1 MFSIKFQIIYDFFN
15 KKIVDIFADNGK
27 VHDFQ
32 ILKNSNL
39 EFSEKTIIIG
49 DLGYQGIQ
57 NIYKNTI
64 LPIKKT
70 KNKKL
75 TKQEKIYNKIISK
88 IRIKVEHVFAW
99 LKIFKILINKC
110 RKSIFRLMYL
120 RFNLLFEIFN
130 KKTIKIKKYF

>member
-1 MFSIKFQIIYDFFN
+1 MFSIKFKIIYDFFN

-99 LKIFKILINKC
+99 LKRFKILINKC
-110 RKSIFRLMYL
+110 RKSIFRLMCL
-120 RFNLLFEIFN
+120 RFNLLCEIFN
-130 KKTIKIKKYF
+130 KTKLLK

>member
-1 MFSIKFQIIYDFFN
+1 MNVFYKISNYIWLFN

-99 LKIFKILINKC
+99 LKRFKILINKC
-110 RKSIFRLMYL
+110 RKSIFRLMHL
-120 RFNLLFEIFN
+120 RFNLLCEIFN
-130 KKTIKIKKYF
+130 KTKPLK

>member
-1 MFSIKFQIIYDFFN
+1 MNVFYKISNYIWLFN

-64 LPIKKT
+64 SPIKKT

-88 IRIKVEHVFAW
+88 IRIKVEHVFVL
-99 LKIFKILINKC
+99 LKRFKILINKC
-110 RKSIFRLMYL
+110 RKSIFILMYL
-120 RFNLLFEIFN
+120 RFNLLCEIFN
-130 KKTIKIKKYF
+130 KTKTLK

>member
-1 MFSIKFQIIYDFFN
+1 MYSIKFQIVYDFFN

-64 LPIKKT
+64 RLYL
-70 KNKKL
+70 KL
-75 TKQEKIYNKIISK
+75 ELKLNMSLLNWKDSK
-88 IRIKVEHVFAW
+88 F
-99 LKIFKILINKC
+99 
-110 RKSIFRLMYL
+110 
-120 RFNLLFEIFN
+120 
-130 KKTIKIKKYF
+130 

>member
-99 LKIFKILINKC
+99 LKRFKILINKC

-120 RFNLLFEIFN
+120 RFNLLC
-130 KKTIKIKKYF
+130 

>member
-1 MFSIKFQIIYDFFN
+1 MYSIKFQIVYDFFN

-64 LPIKKT
+64 IPIKRT

-75 TKQEKIYNKIISK
+75 TKQERKYNKIVSK

-99 LKIFKILINKC
+99 LKRFKILVNKC
-110 RKSIFRLMYL
+110 RKSKFRLMYL
-120 RFNLLFEIFN
+120 RFNLLC
-130 KKTIKIKKYF
+130 

>member
-64 LPIKKT
+64 SPIKKT

-88 IRIKVEHVFAW
+88 IRIKVEHVFVL
-99 LKIFKILINKC
+99 LKRFKILINKC
-110 RKSIFRLMYL
+110 RKSIFILMYL
-120 RFNLLFEIFN
+120 RFNLLCEIFN
-130 KKTIKIKKYF
+130 KKNH

>member
-1 MFSIKFQIIYDFFN
+1 MNVFYKISNYIWLFN

-99 LKIFKILINKC
+99 LKDSKF
-110 RKSIFRLMYL
+110 
-120 RFNLLFEIFN
+120 
-130 KKTIKIKKYF
+130 

>member
-49 DLGYQGIQ
+49 VLGYQGIQ

-99 LKIFKILINKC
+99 LKRFKILINKC
-110 RKSIFRLMYL
+110 RKSIFRLMHL
-120 RFNLLFEIFN
+120 RFNLLCEIFN
-130 KKTIKIKKYF
+130 KTKPLK

>member
-49 DLGYQGIQ
+49 DLGYQVIQ

-64 LPIKKT
+64 LPIKK
-70 KNKKL
+70 
-75 TKQEKIYNKIISK
+75 
-88 IRIKVEHVFAW
+88 
-99 LKIFKILINKC
+99 LKIKN
-110 RKSIFRLMYL
+110 
-120 RFNLLFEIFN
+120 
-130 KKTIKIKKYF
+130 

>member
-1 MFSIKFQIIYDFFN
+1 MIKFIYG
-15 KKIVDIFADNGK
+15 IC
-27 VHDFQ
+27 
-32 ILKNSNL
+32 L
-39 EFSEKTIIIG
+39 IIIG

-99 LKIFKILINKC
+99 LKRFKILINKC
-110 RKSIFRLMYL
+110 RKIIFRLMYL
-120 RFNLLFEIFN
+120 RFNLLCEIFN
-130 KKTIKIKKYF
+130 KTKPLK

>member
-1 MFSIKFQIIYDFFN
+1 MYSIKFQIVYDFFN

-64 LPIKKT
+64 IPIKRT

-75 TKQEKIYNKIISK
+75 TKQERKYNKIVSK

-99 LKIFKILINKC
+99 LKRFKILVNKC
-110 RKSIFRLMYL
+110 RKSKFILMYL
-120 RFNLLFEIFN
+120 RFNLLCEIFN
-130 KKTIKIKKYF
+130 KIKPLK

>member
-1 MFSIKFQIIYDFFN
+1 MFSIKFEIIYDFFN

-64 LPIKKT
+64 SPIKKT

-88 IRIKVEHVFAW
+88 IRIKVEHVFVL
-99 LKIFKILINKC
+99 LKRFKILINKC
-110 RKSIFRLMYL
+110 RKSIFILMYL
-120 RFNLLFEIFN
+120 RFNLLCEIFN
-130 KKTIKIKKYF
+130 KTKTLK

>member
-1 MFSIKFQIIYDFFN
+1 MYSIKFQIVYDFFN
-15 KKIVDIFADNGK
+15 KNIVDIFADNGK

-39 EFSEKTIIIG
+39 EFSENTIIIG

-57 NIYKNTI
+57 NIYENTI
-64 LPIKKT
+64 IPIKKS

-75 TKQEKIYNKIISK
+75 TKQERKYNKIVSK

-99 LKIFKILINKC
+99 LKRFKILVNKC
-110 RKSIFRLMYL
+110 RKSKFRLMYL
-120 RFNLLFEIFN
+120 RFNLLCKIFN
-130 KKTIKIKKYF
+130 KIKPLK

>member
-1 MFSIKFQIIYDFFN
+1 MKNRVLNDILIACSDNLTGMSEAIQLVYSKTEHQLC
-15 KKIVDIFADNGK
+15 IVHQNGK
-27 VHDFQ
+27 VHYFQ

-75 TKQEKIYNKIISK
+75 TKQ
-88 IRIKVEHVFAW
+88 
-99 LKIFKILINKC
+99 
-110 RKSIFRLMYL
+110 
-120 RFNLLFEIFN
+120 
-130 KKTIKIKKYF
+130 

>member
-1 MFSIKFQIIYDFFN
+1 MFSIKFKIIYDFFN

-99 LKIFKILINKC
+99 LKRFKILINKC
-110 RKSIFRLMYL
+110 RKSIFRLMCL
-120 RFNLLFEIFN
+120 RFNLLCEIFN
-130 KKTIKIKKYF
+130 KTKPLK

>member
-120 RFNLLFEIFN
+120 RFNLLCEIFN
-130 KKTIKIKKYF
+130 KTKPLK

>member
-64 LPIKKT
+64 LPIKKN

-99 LKIFKILINKC
+99 LKRFKILINKC
-110 RKSIFRLMYL
+110 RKSIFRLMCL

-130 KKTIKIKKYF
+130 KTKPLK

>member
-1 MFSIKFQIIYDFFN
+1 MYSIKFQIVYDFFN

-64 LPIKKT
+64 IPIKRT

-75 TKQEKIYNKIISK
+75 TKQERKYNKIVSK

-99 LKIFKILINKC
+99 LKRFKILVNKC
-110 RKSIFRLMYL
+110 RKSKFRLMYL
-120 RFNLLFEIFN
+120 RFNGN
-130 KKTIKIKKYF
+130 V

>member
-15 KKIVDIFADNGK
+15 KKNVDIFADNGK

-99 LKIFKILINKC
+99 LKRFKILINKC

-120 RFNLLFEIFN
+120 IFNLLCEIFN
-130 KKTIKIKKYF
+130 KTKPLK

>member
-1 MFSIKFQIIYDFFN
+1 MYSIKFQIVYDFFN

-64 LPIKKT
+64 RLYL
-70 KNKKL
+70 KL
-75 TKQEKIYNKIISK
+75 ELKLNMSLLDWKDSK
-88 IRIKVEHVFAW
+88 F
-99 LKIFKILINKC
+99 
-110 RKSIFRLMYL
+110 
-120 RFNLLFEIFN
+120 
-130 KKTIKIKKYF
+130 

>member
-1 MFSIKFQIIYDFFN
+1 MYSIKFQIVYDFFN

-64 LPIKKT
+64 IPIKRT

-75 TKQEKIYNKIISK
+75 TKQERKYNKIVSK

-99 LKIFKILINKC
+99 LKRFKMDGLQFIGH
-110 RKSIFRLMYL
+110 
-120 RFNLLFEIFN
+120 
-130 KKTIKIKKYF
+130 

>member
-64 LPIKKT
+64 LPIKK
-70 KNKKL
+70 NKGRKL

-99 LKIFKILINKC
+99 LKRFKILINKC
-110 RKSIFRLMYL
+110 RKSIFRLMHL
-120 RFNLLFEIFN
+120 RFNLLCEIFN
-130 KKTIKIKKYF
+130 KTKPLK

>member
-99 LKIFKILINKC
+99 LKRFKILINKC
-110 RKSIFRLMYL
+110 RKSIFRLMHL
-120 RFNLLFEIFN
+120 RFNLLCEIFN
-130 KKTIKIKKYF
+130 KTKPLK